1 MSGLSWGKPIC
12 RGSAPALCS
21 RRMDEAARA
30 IAQIEEAF
38 GSVTYPGD
46 WCLRD
51 SNEGEEPFLVTKE
64 FAGKDDWRV
73 LDPAFLD
80 QAPEGWGTALCFFS
94 DEAFRFYLPA
104 YLIADV
110 RGALERVDPVFH
122 LTHGLDDA
130 SRGEPINPRRY
141 GGRTWFD
148 HARHKFAM
156 FNVAEVRAIIAYL
169 GLCRGKELYRFDQE
183 RIDQALTNYWRQ
195 RVRELE

>member
-1 MSGLSWGKPIC
+1 MSDPDSV
-12 RGSAPALCS
+12 
-21 RRMDEAARA
+21 

-38 GSVTYPGD
+38 GSVRYPGD

-51 SNEGEEPFLVTKE
+51 SNEGEEPFRVTEE
-64 FAGKDDWRV
+64 FTGRDDWRV

-80 QAPEGWGTALCFFS
+80 QAPKGWGSALSFFS
-94 DEAFRFYLPA
+94 DEAFHFYLPA
-104 YLIADV
+104 YLIADI
-110 RGALERVDPVFH
+110 RDALESVDPVFH

-130 SRGEPINPRRY
+130 SKDEPINPRRY

-156 FNVAEVRAIIAYL
+156 FNLAEVRAIIGYL
-169 GLCRGKELYRFDQE
+169 GLCRDKEGLPFEQE
-183 RIDQALTNYWRQ
+183 RVDQALTNYWCQ